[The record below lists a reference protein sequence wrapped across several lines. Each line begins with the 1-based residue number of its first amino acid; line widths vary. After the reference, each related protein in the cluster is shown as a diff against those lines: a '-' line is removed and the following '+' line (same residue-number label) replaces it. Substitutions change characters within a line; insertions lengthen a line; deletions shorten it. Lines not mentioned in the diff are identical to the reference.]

1 MPSAAPS
8 PPGGSPAAADPV
20 QSLVAGLR
28 TLYDVATHDQTGIA
42 AAGAVVIAGA
52 VLSWLTWGPF
62 SEPSRAI
69 GGLVDPGNC
78 VSLEPGTLPMY
89 GCSIRVGLLTLIG
102 PLLIVGVL
110 VLMRPLLRWVVA
122 AVTRLL
128 PAGARFLVPS
138 LVATA
143 LFTLAWA
150 GVHWATGDL
159 VGLLPQRLFPAAIGL
174 FTFIVIRYD
183 GPLRQS
189 LEPFFQRRAAVP
201 TPVRG
206 VLAILVPLLV
216 ALLIT
221 NEERVSDTA
230 TKEQLVVLVGLCVG
244 YLAFAPEP
252 ARRTTPG
259 GPFAAS
265 ASTAPPATPR

>member
-1 MPSAAPS
+1 MT
-8 PPGGSPAAADPV
+8 
-20 QSLVAGLR
+20 GLR
-28 TLYDVATHDQTGIA
+28 TLSDVVAHDQTGIA
-42 AAGAVVIAGA
+42 QAVVVVLAGAALA
-52 VLSWLTWGPF
+52 WLTWSPF
-62 SEPSRAI
+62 SEPSRTI

-78 VSLEPGTLPMY
+78 VTLEPGTLPMY
-89 GCSIRVGLLTLIG
+89 GCSIMVGLLTLIG
-102 PLLIVGVL
+102 PLFIVGLL
-110 VLMRPLLRWVVA
+110 VIIRPLLRWAVTK
-122 AVTRLL
+122 VTRLL

-150 GVHWATGDL
+150 GAHWATGDL
-159 VGLLPQRLFPAAIGL
+159 VGLLPQRQFPAAIGL
-174 FTFIVIRYD
+174 FTFVVVRYD

-189 LEPFFQRRAAVP
+189 LEPFFRRRAAVP
-201 TPVRG
+201 TPVRV

-230 TKEQLVVLVGLCVG
+230 TKEQVVVLVGLAVG

-252 ARRTTPG
+252 ARRTAPG
-259 GPFAAS
+259 GPLTAS
-265 ASTAPPATPR
+265 PSTTSSATPR